1 MPIDEQKLRGILA
14 EQEENLKRHT
24 GLLAEETE
32 KKIAETNRKIE
43 VAQEETRRHAET
55 LAEDTKRHAE
65 TLVEDT
71 KRHVGVLIEETHR
84 RLDLLVEG
92 HQGLSDKLDQLREE
106 VAGIRTEIEE
116 IRLHLFRKADLE
128 RLEALEQRVSTLEK
142 RFLEG

>member
-55 LAEDTKRHAE
+55 L
-65 TLVEDT
+65 VEDT

-92 HQGLSDKLDQLREE
+92 HQGPSDKLDQLREE